1 MGGAHP
7 RTKKPGGSA
16 YKIATEVVSNPLF
29 LFRVSSVSEMCKR
42 TKELLTSRITE
53 VIQTLAPSN
62 PVMEEVTRH
71 AIFCRDHTR
80 SFKGREEIL
89 QDVHKYLSRRDP
101 MMPLVVHGESGVGKT
116 SLMAKVVEETQDSN
130 KDKNVAI
137 LYRFCGTTPDSSTGM
152 VSIILETVEG

>member
-1 MGGAHP
+1 
-7 RTKKPGGSA
+7 
-16 YKIATEVVSNPLF
+16 
-29 LFRVSSVSEMCKR
+29 MCEQTR
-42 TKELLTSRITE
+42 ELLTSLISK
-53 VIQTLAPSN
+53 VIKNLAPSN

-89 QDVHKYLSRRDP
+89 QDVHKYLISRDP

-116 SLMAKVVEETQDSN
+116 SLMAKVVVEAQDNN

-152 VSIILETVEG
+152 VSIILAAVEG